1 MNSDIGRYDLPRTP
15 KTTKPSLLSRVESQV
30 LYYYDGKRTR
40 LTTEYDLENISY
52 VSDTIEWIEFELET
66 SLIHDSTFRI
76 KVYMPNDLVI
86 VRLYNIADL
95 YVTQRDMNGDPMNY
109 VESALEA
116 VDKVESQYR
125 KIRSLNT
132 TVRIDFYVN
141 GWKREFTLID
151 RIRQNLRKSSGGN
164 IL

>member
-1 MNSDIGRYDLPRTP
+1 MNSDIGRYDLPRTQ
-15 KTTKPSLLSRVESQV
+15 KTTKPSLLSRAGSKL
-30 LYYYDGKRTR
+30 LYYYDGKRKR
-40 LTTEYDLENISY
+40 LTTEHDLEDISY
-52 VSDTIEWIEFELET
+52 ASDTIEWIEFELET

-86 VRLYNIADL
+86 VRLYNIADI
-95 YVTQRDMNGDPMNY
+95 YVSRRDMNGDPMNY
-109 VESALEA
+109 IESALEA

-132 TVRIDFYVN
+132 TVRIDFYEN

-151 RIRQNLRKSSGGN
+151 RIRANLYKYSDGN

>member
-1 MNSDIGRYDLPRTP
+1 MSSNIGRYVLPRTP
-15 KTTKPSLLSRVESQV
+15 KTKKSSLLSRLMSK
-30 LYYYDGKRTR
+30 LLHYYDGKRKR
-40 LTTEYDLENISY
+40 LTTEHDLEDISY
-52 VSDTIEWIEFELET
+52 ASDTIEWIEFELET

-116 VDKVESQYR
+116 VDKVESQYH
-125 KIRSLNT
+125 KIRALNSD
-132 TVRIDFYVN
+132 VRIDLYIN

>member
-1 MNSDIGRYDLPRTP
+1 MSSNIGRYVLPRTP
-15 KTTKPSLLSRVESQV
+15 KTKKSSLLSRLMSK
-30 LYYYDGKRTR
+30 LLHYYDGKRKR
-40 LTTEYDLENISY
+40 LTTEHDLEDISY
-52 VSDTIEWIEFELET
+52 ASDTIEWIEFELET

-116 VDKVESQYR
+116 VDKVESQYH
-125 KIRSLNT
+125 KIRALNSD
-132 TVRIDFYVN
+132 VRIDFYVN

>member
-40 LTTEYDLENISY
+40 LTTEYDLEDISY

-66 SLIHDSTFRI
+66 SLIHHSTFRI

-86 VRLYNIADL
+86 VRLYNITDI

-109 VESALEA
+109 IESAQEA

-151 RIRQNLRKSSGGN
+151 RIRANLYKYSDGN